1 MRLPYNRRQDG
12 KGAFPSHFVDMP
24 TDAIMMLGM
33 ILAQWYPVLLTVGAN
48 GRGTFMID
56 ERF

>member
-1 MRLPYNRRQDG
+1 
-12 KGAFPSHFVDMP
+12 MP